1 MAELDQVS
9 VATHRFI
16 RKNGAKLVDNVFQRG
31 ATLKYLKDTLKEDFT
46 GGRLIQENVL
56 YDVTSGGP
64 YQKGASFDI
73 TQHQLFEHL
82 EFVPKYF
89 YENITLY
96 KEDMQVLNRAGSEA
110 EIFSIVKGATETAFR
125 SIGAK
130 LNLAVFFQGQGI
142 GTANYVSNVNG
153 FAEALNDNLTNSWDG
168 QKYPTYGG
176 LTRGGKVGTTL
187 NSGPINVDGTLEL
200 TTLTEVYG
208 KARIDDEPNL
218 IIAPPLCVSYLKE
231 KMLAQQIYESEQD
244 IKAGITAIKF
254 EAANILWDRY
264 CPGSEIAGRVD
275 PVANRL
281 LDAMLGNGTSYPAMT
296 TSAGAAAESLW
307 ILTAKKPFINF
318 YVSSDEEYA
327 FGFTGFKPAQDN
339 TVIAGQ
345 ILFAGNMTVPA
356 PRVHRQLYN
365 ISG

>member
-1 MAELDQVS
+1 MAELEQIS

-64 YQKGASFDI
+64 YQKGESFDI
-73 TQHQLFEHL
+73 TQHQMFEHL

-96 KEDMQVLNRAGSEA
+96 KEDIQVLNRAGSEA

-125 SIGAK
+125 AIGAK
-130 LNLAVFFQGQGI
+130 LNVTVFLQGQGI
-142 GTANYVSNVNG
+142 GTAGYVKNING
-153 FAEALNDNLTNSWDG
+153 FPEALNDNITNSWDG
-168 QKYPTYGG
+168 QKYSQYGG

-187 NSGPINVDGTLEL
+187 NSGPINVDGTLEVP
-200 TTLTEVYG
+200 TLEETYG
-208 KARIDDEPNL
+208 KAMIDDEPNL
-218 IIAPPLCVSYLKE
+218 IITTPLNLSYLKE
-231 KMLAQQIYESEQD
+231 KFIAQQIYESTQD
-244 IKAGITAIKF
+244 VKAGITALKF
-254 EAANILWDRY
+254 NGANILWDRY

-275 PVANRL
+275 PVCNRL
-281 LDAMLGNGTSYPAMT
+281 LDQMLGAGTSYPSMT

-318 YVSSDEEYA
+318 YISSDEEYA

-339 TVIAGQ
+339 TVVAGQ